1 LIRVGPAGWSYADWE
16 GAVYPREKPRGF
28 HPLRM
33 LARYVD
39 CIEIN
44 SSFYATPRADYC
56 ERWVDL
62 VRDQPEFR
70 FTAKLQNVF
79 THQRLDEDY
88 DRNAGSYL
96 AGLEPLRA
104 AGRLSA
110 CLVQFPLSF
119 HRTQP
124 ALDRLARLAE
134 TFGPLRLVLEVRH
147 RSWFD
152 TDTLAAVARLGYS
165 LARIDL
171 PAAADHPSDEAQEQ
185 AMGSGPIGY
194 LRLHGRNART
204 WFAPGA
210 GRDQRYD
217 YLYDSGEVAEVVGL
231 ARRLASGTDE
241 TFVITNN
248 HFSGKAVAN
257 ALEIIAG
264 VSGSPALAPVQLI
277 AAYPRLAESVRPDG
291 QTTLF

>member
-1 LIRVGPAGWSYADWE
+1 MIRVGPAGWSYPDWE
-16 GAVYPREKPRGF
+16 GAVYPRQKPRGF

-62 VRDQPEFR
+62 VRDRPDFR

-79 THQRLDEDY
+79 THQQLDEEFDPSA
-88 DRNAGSYL
+88 RSYL

-119 HRTQP
+119 HRTRP
-124 ALDRLARLAE
+124 AFDRLARLAE
-134 TFGPLRLVLEVRH
+134 TFGHLKLVLEVRH

-152 TDTLAAVARLGYS
+152 ADSLGEITRLGYS
-165 LARIDL
+165 LETASYSLRRCSTSARWGSSAGMNDRTRRWVWMAVAVSPSASASSAAARSASGSANMRPMLAKNPAENSAWRICAAATMSAATVTL
-171 PAAADHPSDEAQEQ
+171 AAEATAPAA
-185 AMGSGPIGY
+185 
-194 LRLHGRNART
+194 RL
-204 WFAPGA
+204 P
-210 GRDQRYD
+210 
-217 YLYDSGEVAEVVGL
+217 DSE
-231 ARRLASGTDE
+231 
-241 TFVITNN
+241 
-248 HFSGKAVAN
+248 K
-257 ALEIIAG
+257 
-264 VSGSPALAPVQLI
+264 SPC
-277 AAYPRLAESVRPDG
+277 E
-291 QTTLF
+291 

>member
-1 LIRVGPAGWSYADWE
+1 LIRVGTAGWSYPDWE
-16 GAVYPREKPRGF
+16 GAVYPRKKPRGF

-56 ERWVDL
+56 ERWVEL
-62 VRDQPEFR
+62 VHERPEFR

-79 THQRLDEDY
+79 THQGLDEDY
-88 DRNAGSYL
+88 DRNATAYL
-96 AGLEPLRA
+96 AGLEPLLA
-104 AGRLSA
+104 ANRLAA

-119 HRTQP
+119 RRTQG
-124 ALDRLARLAE
+124 AFERLARLAE
-134 TFGPLRLVLEVRH
+134 TFGHLRLVLEVRH

-152 TDTLAAVARLGYS
+152 ADSVAAVARLGYS

-171 PAAADHPSDEAQEQ
+171 PAAADHPPED
-185 AMGSGPIGY
+185 AMGTGPIGY
-194 LRLHGRNART
+194 LRLHGRNSHT
-204 WFAPGA
+204 WFAQGA

-217 YLYDSGEVAEVVGL
+217 YLYDKGEVAELVRL

-257 ALEIIAG
+257 ALEIMAG
-264 VSGSPALAPVQLI
+264 VNEAQPLAPSQLI
-277 AAYPRLAESVRPDG
+277 AAFPHLTEFVKPDG